1 MKSEYAN
8 NTYAKSITEKYNL
21 LCRDRR
27 ITLASAWRHPD
38 SRIVKV
44 AALYACA
51 AYGRPYKDCI
61 GAYKDAKRREKD
73 MRDPAKWK
81 LSRAAKRAL
90 QARLVAIGKRK

>member
-8 NTYAKSITEKYNL
+8 NTYANNIAKEYNL
-21 LCRDRR
+21 LCRVRG

-38 SRIVKV
+38 SRVVKV

-61 GAYKDAKRREKD
+61 GAYKAAKRREKD

-81 LSRAAKRAL
+81 LQREAKRAVL
-90 QARLVAIGKRK
+90 RLRASLNKLK